1 MTLKTINN
9 TVKIRT
15 TTIVNGDM
23 GFSFLSNPYT
33 YMLAGRYYCFLHKYV
48 NLERSKYRDLYQ
60 FWFRSLRST
69 LWFPLHDKTLTVSN
83 RCLQNPYK
91 KSATA
96 CGSVLLLLLA

>member
-15 TTIVNGDM
+15 TAIVNGDM

-33 YMLAGRYYCFLHKYV
+33 YTLAGRFLFPSYNKT
-48 NLERSKYRDLYQ
+48 RSA
-60 FWFRSLRST
+60 
-69 LWFPLHDKTLTVSN
+69 SN

-91 KSATA
+91 KKARLPTA
-96 CGSVLLLLLA
+96 ARFYCFLHKSRTYLERFARK